1 MKKNS
6 IARPATLEDVKKLVR
21 ALNDSGV
28 KYILIGGYALYAHGY
43 RRATEDIDILI
54 PKSRT
59 AGEAVKQ
66 ALMQLP
72 DQVARDI
79 DPAWIEQGETIRVV
93 DEFVVDILMNAC
105 GETYESLE
113 RFIQIIDIDGLG
125 VTTLD
130 IEGLLRTKQ
139 SVRDQDKADKV
150 VLEKALEQ
158 MKQSG

>member
-113 RFIQIIDIDGLG
+113 RFIQIIDIDGLE